1 MNYNISIKNA
11 LIESENAL
19 IEPGNALIASE
30 NALIEAAI
38 DNLTANANMKEN
50 AKTLF
55 KHMGFDGVF
64 GRNEVMG
71 IMNIAITAAGNLI
84 NKLKTAELIEPVLG
98 KGKGKYKFTHPK

>member
-1 MNYNISIKNA
+1 MNYNIYIENA
-11 LIESENAL
+11 LIESENTL

-30 NALIEAAI
+30 NALIEATI
-38 DNLTANANMKEN
+38 DNLTANVNMKEK

-84 NKLKTAELIEPVLG
+84 NKLKTAELIEPVFG